1 MDVQFDET
9 SYAPRTTQA
18 ARVSTMTKLV
28 IKAGL
33 AKDEKEANKV
43 FLWIIG
49 LCLLIPLGFLL
60 VPALIPDPE
69 IQPIVLPRQ

>member
-1 MDVQFDET
+1 MDVKFDET

-18 ARVSTMTKLV
+18 ARTSVMTSLV
-28 IKAGL
+28 MKAGL
-33 AKDEKEANKV
+33 AKDEKEANHV

-49 LCLLIPLGFLL
+49 LCLLIPAGLWL

-69 IQPIVLPRQ
+69 VQPIVLPK